1 MLLGLLLLLQRGRRK
16 LLLQRLRRRRPH
28 GRTRRRL
35 PQLQV
40 RRHRLLQGLL
50 LELRLLRGRR
60 GQRRRRQR
68 RHRPNGRMGRLLLRR
83 LARRPVRVQPLL
95 LPREV
100 RARVGSRIDCGGSI
114 AGQRQFAVIDCRIIA
129 TKQLLELL
137 LNAPMLRFLLL
148 LHNLCSIGEGDL
160 EHGEH
165 SGHRSLAAVRPGIS
179 QV

>member
-1 MLLGLLLLLQRGRRK
+1 MLLGLLLLLLQRGRRK
-16 LLLQRLRRRRPH
+16 LQLQRLRRRRPH

-100 RARVGSRIDCGGSI
+100 RARVGSRIDCGGSN
-114 AGQRQFAVIDCRIIA
+114 AGQRQFAVVDGRIVA
-129 TKQLLELL
+129 VKQLLAML
-137 LNAPMLRFLLL
+137 LNAPLLRFLLV
-148 LHNLCSIGEGDL
+148 LHNLWSNGKGDL
-160 EHGEH
+160 EHG
-165 SGHRSLAAVRPGIS
+165 
-179 QV
+179 